1 MYSSMHPLGP
11 HRRFYRLILSQ
22 DIQSGLKKLKAEL
35 ASSKHRARAEA
46 AALSSLHMPASFGE

>member
-11 HRRFYRLILSQ
+11 HRRFYRLIFSQ

-46 AALSSLHMPASFGE
+46 AALS